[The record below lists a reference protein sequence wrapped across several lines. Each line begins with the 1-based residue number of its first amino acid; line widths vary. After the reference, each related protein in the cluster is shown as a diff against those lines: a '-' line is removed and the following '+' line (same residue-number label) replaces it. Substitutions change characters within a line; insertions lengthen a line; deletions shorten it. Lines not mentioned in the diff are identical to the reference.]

1 MRNFQN
7 TFEIPKRSFISGFSI
22 CITVPLN
29 VKERHFSEKRG
40 ALILLGRRS
49 SNILRQ
55 KGGPNWREAPFRVN
69 TVFPNILLFILAYY
83 VGLSYFSTSLRNF
96 KTIFRRGWDSNPRG
110 QSPMD

>member
-22 CITVPLN
+22 CMTVPL
-29 VKERHFSEKRG
+29 RGGAHF
-40 ALILLGRRS
+40 
-49 SNILRQ
+49 
-55 KGGPNWREAPFRVN
+55 REAVIKYFTSQKKIFFRVN

-83 VGLSYFSTSLRNF
+83 VGLSYFSTQLRNF
-96 KTIFRRGWDSNPRG
+96 KIIFRRGWDSNPRG